1 MEQMP
6 LPASLWVYMGQHRV
20 GTLYPTEPL
29 SFEYSAE
36 WLTNTAM
43 MPLHPQIGILPGRLS
58 MPALH
63 AFFENLLPE
72 GDQRRMISLR
82 YQVSSVFGLLA
93 MAGGDTAGAIVLLP
107 EGQQPTAP
115 VYQDLTW
122 EQVGALVHADAA
134 SIGKRE
140 AIEAA
145 AANMPTPRIS
155 LSGAQFKLLLLLT
168 PEGMPRRPM
177 GSSPSTHILKPDM
190 VRRDIPV
197 FATAANE
204 AIVMRSAQLCGLPT
218 ARTSYQP
225 VAQACLVERYDR
237 ILKPDGS
244 LERLWQADFC
254 QLLGKPSGIK
264 YEHDG
269 GPGFSDCYK
278 ILENSVQPG
287 VDRRMLL
294 RWLFFNLYVGNH
306 DSHAKNLAMLAT
318 GAGLRLAPFYDLM
331 STQVYSGLG
340 SNFAFSVGGEFAPG
354 KMTAKHVLALADSIG
369 VVPRY
374 AVKLAHELAGQ
385 LDRAIVMAAD
395 ELAPWLQ
402 PGQKVL
408 AGRLLQRIRKNLKQ
422 MRYRLLDDNTP
433 SGKVAARK
441 QDA

>member
-1 MEQMP
+1 
-6 LPASLWVYMGQHRV
+6 MGQHRV

-43 MPLHPQIGILPGRLS
+43 MPLHPQIGILPGQLS

-177 GSSPSTHILKPDM
+177 GLSPSTHILKPDM

-204 AIVMRSAQLCGLPT
+204 AIVMPQPSSA
-218 ARTSYQP
+218 
-225 VAQACLVERYDR
+225 D
-237 ILKPDGS
+237 
-244 LERLWQADFC
+244 C
-254 QLLGKPSGIK
+254 QRQELLIS
-264 YEHDG
+264 
-269 GPGFSDCYK
+269 
-278 ILENSVQPG
+278 QW
-287 VDRRMLL
+287 RR
-294 RWLFFNLYVGNH
+294 
-306 DSHAKNLAMLAT
+306 HAWSNAMIA
-318 GAGLRLAPFYDLM
+318 
-331 STQVYSGLG
+331 S
-340 SNFAFSVGGEFAPG
+340 
-354 KMTAKHVLALADSIG
+354 
-369 VVPRY
+369 
-374 AVKLAHELAGQ
+374 
-385 LDRAIVMAAD
+385 
-395 ELAPWLQ
+395 
-402 PGQKVL
+402 
-408 AGRLLQRIRKNLKQ
+408 
-422 MRYRLLDDNTP
+422 
-433 SGKVAARK
+433 
-441 QDA
+441 